1 MAWLWGTGMR
11 SQSGCIPHSES
22 FNGSLGPSRR
32 HRDCSTD
39 LSVVYLGDISHR
51 GSSGCSGEVVM
62 SPPPSC
68 AFFIPYTFV
77 KFRCQIGGPSAA
89 QRYLTWREMRAQR
102 FGARV
107 LGGVGI

>member
-1 MAWLWGTGMR
+1 L
-11 SQSGCIPHSES
+11 H
-22 FNGSLGPSRR
+22 PSRR
-32 HRDCSTD
+32 HRDCSGE

-51 GSSGCSGEVVM
+51 GSSGCSGDSGEVVM
-62 SPPPSC
+62 SPPPRR
-68 AFFIPYTFV
+68 AFFILYTLV

-89 QRYLTWREMRAQR
+89 YLTWREMRAQR